1 MDLIS
6 EIIEEPNKLSNNFDT
21 DSSSSSSSASQNIIT
36 IKCTKALF
44 SKDGL
49 KNNISSYILIIF
61 ITQFL
66 LSILLFI
73 KCGYH
78 SLVNDIKNILEK
90 KEKIKKINSVKN
102 QIKTGSNNK
111 NNKLFKKKKI
121 NFPPKKY
128 NFKFINNKKYENNI
142 NNKKSNSNILL
153 DPTKVNN
160 NKIRKINKSN
170 KKNEI
175 INNKNNF
182 NWRKNVVKKNLS
194 SIMVQK
200 EIKMTFNDYELN
212 SLDYRDALS
221 YDIRTC
227 FQYYLSLFKVKNL
240 ILFSFCPLKDYNSQI
255 IKLCIF
261 SLSFSIYYAVNFA
274 FFDDDMLHKIYEL
287 GGKYDFMYFI
297 PKIAI
302 SFGISY
308 VISTI
313 IRIIFLSERNI
324 IRIRMQPI
332 LSIAY
337 DISNKE
343 KRNLV
348 IKYTIFFILGLI
360 FLVFFW
366 MLLSSFGA
374 VYQNTQMFIFKNA
387 LISFAISLVYPIFII
402 IFPCIFRILSLNSET
417 KNNVGMYKISKFLQI
432 L

>member
-1 MDLIS
+1 M
-6 EIIEEPNKLSNNFDT
+6 
-21 DSSSSSSSASQNIIT
+21 
-36 IKCTKALF
+36 
-44 SKDGL
+44 
-49 KNNISSYILIIF
+49 
-61 ITQFL
+61 
-66 LSILLFI
+66 
-73 KCGYH
+73 
-78 SLVNDIKNILEK
+78 
-90 KEKIKKINSVKN
+90 
-102 QIKTGSNNK
+102 
-111 NNKLFKKKKI
+111 
-121 NFPPKKY
+121 
-128 NFKFINNKKYENNI
+128 
-142 NNKKSNSNILL
+142 
-153 DPTKVNN
+153 
-160 NKIRKINKSN
+160 
-170 KKNEI
+170 
-175 INNKNNF
+175 
-182 NWRKNVVKKNLS
+182 KKNLS

-308 VISTI
+308 VISII